1 MCQPNAMLFIEFG
14 DTRLTFALIIAN
26 IYLAEYCVS
35 CSGLYQTSKSHF
47 QPCNVIYPTE
57 WCSLIVP
64 FDVEKSAVAI
74 NKCKTAKG
82 SFNRK
87 KVLTRSPKQHRM
99 PGAEFWMHTQS
110 AL

>member
-1 MCQPNAMLFIEFG
+1 MQCHLPNRMVQSHS
-14 DTRLTFALIIAN
+14 TFRR
-26 IYLAEYCVS
+26 
-35 CSGLYQTSKSHF
+35 
-47 QPCNVIYPTE
+47 
-57 WCSLIVP
+57 
-64 FDVEKSAVAI
+64 EKSAVAI